1 MHRLGSAR
9 TGLSFD
15 SATAYP
21 LGLGGRQVDRKP
33 DRRPELRLR
42 LSFSPMAFSD
52 LPSRTLYQGV
62 DRAPAR
68 AFLHA
73 IGLTREDLDKPFI
86 GVSNCWSETMPC
98 NFGLRELAAPLKS
111 GIRGA
116 GANPMEFNTI
126 AISDGITM
134 GTEGMKTSL
143 VSREVIA
150 DSIELV
156 ARGHMFDALCCLC
169 ACDKTIPASAIALA
183 RLDRPGM
190 LLYGGSIMPGTFR
203 GRQVAVGD
211 VYEAIGAAAAGK
223 ISDADLA
230 ELEAVACPG
239 AGACGGQYTANTMSM
254 VMEVIGLS
262 PVGFNSIPATD
273 PAKHR
278 AAEALGPVAMNLL
291 EQDLRPSRILTRRAF
306 DNAIAAVAASG
317 GSTNAVL
324 HLLALAREVGVQL
337 AIDDIDRISRRTPLL
352 CDLKPGGRFAAVEL
366 HKAGGIA
373 VLTKRLIEGG
383 FIDGDALTV
392 TGRSLGE
399 ESESAAETS
408 GQEVVATLSRPLRA
422 EGGLVILRGNLA
434 PEGAVVKIT
443 QHTPVSHR
451 GPARVF
457 NREEDA
463 FAAVY
468 SGRIK
473 PGDVVAIRYE
483 GPKGGPGMRE
493 MLDVTAVIVG
503 EGLGQSVAMVT
514 DGRFSGATRGL
525 MVGHA
530 APEAAVGGPL
540 AALHD
545 GDIIHIDVPS
555 RTLEAEG
562 VDLAGRLSD
571 WAPPPPRYTS
581 GAFAKY
587 IALVQSASEG
597 ADRKSVV

>member
-1 MHRLGSAR
+1 MS
-9 TGLSFD
+9 S
-15 SATAYP
+15 
-21 LGLGGRQVDRKP
+21 K
-33 DRRPELRLR
+33 
-42 LSFSPMAFSD
+42 D
-52 LPSRTLYQGV
+52 LPSRALYQGR
-62 DRAPAR
+62 DRAAAR
-68 AFLHA
+68 SFLHA
-73 IGLTREDLDKPFI
+73 IGLSAADIDKPFI
-86 GVSNCWSETMPC
+86 GVSNVWTETMPC
-98 NFGLRELAAPLKS
+98 NFGLRELAAPLKA
-111 GIRGA
+111 GIRAA

-156 ARGHMFDALCCLC
+156 ARGHMFDAMCCLC
-169 ACDKTIPASAIALA
+169 ACDKTIPASAMAIV
-183 RLDRPGM
+183 RIDRPG
-190 LLYGGSIMPGTFR
+190 LVLYGGSIMPGVFR

-223 ISDADLA
+223 MSDADLA

-254 VMEVIGLS
+254 LMEVIGLS
-262 PVGFNSIPATD
+262 PVGFNSIPQTD
-273 PAKHR
+273 PGKHP
-278 AAEALGPVAMNLL
+278 AAEAMGRVVMNAL

-324 HLLALAREVGVQL
+324 HLLALAREVGVEL

-373 VLTKRLIEGG
+373 LLTRRLLDGG
-383 FIDGDALTV
+383 YVDGDALTV

-399 ESESAAETS
+399 ECETVTETV
-408 GQEVVATLSRPLRA
+408 GQEVVAPLSQPLRS

-434 PEGAVVKIT
+434 PDGAVVKIT
-443 QHTPVSHR
+443 QHTPTTHR

-468 SGRIK
+468 AGRIK
-473 PGDVVAIRYE
+473 AGDVVVIRYE
-483 GPKGGPGMRE
+483 GPRGGPGMRE
-493 MLDVTAVIVG
+493 MLQVTAAIVG
-503 EGLGQSVAMVT
+503 EGLGDSVAMVT

-525 MVGHA
+525 MVGHV

-540 AALHD
+540 AALRD
-545 GDIIHIDVPS
+545 GDVIEMDVDS
-555 RTLEAEG
+555 RVLAVDG
-562 VDLAGRLSD
+562 VDIAARLKDWSPPEPHYRKGVLA
-571 WAPPPPRYTS
+571 RY
-581 GAFAKY
+581 AM
-587 IALVQSASEG
+587 LVGSASEG
-597 ADRKSVV
+597 AMLKP

>member
-1 MHRLGSAR
+1 MPR
-9 TGLSFD
+9 
-15 SATAYP
+15 
-21 LGLGGRQVDRKP
+21 
-33 DRRPELRLR
+33 ELL
-42 LSFSPMAFSD
+42 
-52 LPSRTLYQGV
+52 SRTLYQGR
-62 DRAPAR
+62 DRAAAR
-68 AFLHA
+68 SFLHA
-73 IGLTREDLDKPFI
+73 IGLTNADIDKPFI
-86 GVSNCWSETMPC
+86 GVSNAWTETMPC
-98 NFGLRELAAPLKS
+98 NFGLRDMAGPLKA
-111 GIRGA
+111 GIRAA

-156 ARGHMFDALCCLC
+156 GRGHMFDAMVALC

-183 RLDRPGM
+183 RLDRPG
-190 LLYGGSIMPGTFR
+190 LVLYGGSIMAGLFR

-223 ISDADLA
+223 ITDADLA

-262 PVGFNSIPATD
+262 PVGFNSIPQTD
-273 PAKHR
+273 PDKHR
-278 AAEALGPVAMNLL
+278 AAEAMGKVVMNAL
-291 EQDLRPSRILTRRAF
+291 EEDLRPSRILTRAAF

-324 HLLALAREVGVQL
+324 HLLAMAREIGVDL

-373 VLTKRLIEGG
+373 LLTKRLIEGG
-383 FIDGDALTV
+383 YIDGDALTV

-399 ESESAAETS
+399 ECESVMETA
-408 GQEVVATLSRPLRA
+408 GQEVVAPLSKPLRL
-422 EGGLVILRGNLA
+422 EGGLVVLRGNLA
-434 PEGAVVKIT
+434 PDGAVVKIT
-443 QHTPVSHR
+443 QHTTTSHR

-468 SGRIK
+468 AGRIK
-473 PGDVVAIRYE
+473 PGDTVVIRYE
-483 GPKGGPGMRE
+483 GPSGGPGMRE
-493 MLDVTAVIVG
+493 MLQVTAAIVG
-503 EGLGQSVAMVT
+503 EGLGDSVAMVT
-514 DGRFSGATRGL
+514 DGRFSGATQGL
-525 MVGHA
+525 MVGHV

-540 AALHD
+540 AALQD
-545 GDIIHIDVPS
+545 GDIIDIDVDS
-555 RTLEAEG
+555 RRLNVDG
-562 VDLAGRLSD
+562 VDIEARLKGWSPPEPHYRKGVLA
-571 WAPPPPRYTS
+571 RY
-581 GAFAKY
+581 
-587 IALVQSASEG
+587 ALLVGSASEG
-597 ADRKSVV
+597 AMLKP

>member
-1 MHRLGSAR
+1 VPR
-9 TGLSFD
+9 
-15 SATAYP
+15 
-21 LGLGGRQVDRKP
+21 
-33 DRRPELRLR
+33 ELI
-42 LSFSPMAFSD
+42 
-52 LPSRTLYQGV
+52 SRTLYQGR
-62 DRAPAR
+62 DRAAAR
-68 AFLHA
+68 SFLHA
-73 IGLTREDLDKPFI
+73 IGLTNADIDKPFI
-86 GVSNCWSETMPC
+86 GVSNVWTETMPC
-98 NFGLRELAAPLKS
+98 NFGLREMAAPLKA
-111 GIRGA
+111 GIRAA

-156 ARGHMFDALCCLC
+156 GRGHMFDAMVTLC

-183 RLDRPGM
+183 RLDRPG
-190 LLYGGSIMPGTFR
+190 LVLYGGSIMAGLFR

-223 ISDADLA
+223 ITDADLA

-262 PVGFNSIPATD
+262 PVGFNSIPQTD

-278 AAEALGPVAMNLL
+278 AAEAMGKVVMNAL
-291 EQDLRPSRILTRRAF
+291 EEDLRPSRILTRRAF

-324 HLLALAREVGVQL
+324 HLLALAREIGVDL

-383 FIDGDALTV
+383 YVDGDALTV

-399 ESESAAETS
+399 ESSSVTETV
-408 GQEVVATLSRPLRA
+408 GQEVVAPLSKPLRP
-422 EGGLVILRGNLA
+422 EGGLVVLRGNLA
-434 PEGAVVKIT
+434 PDGAVVKIT
-443 QHTPVSHR
+443 QHTTTSHR

-468 SGRIK
+468 AGRIK
-473 PGDVVAIRYE
+473 PGDTVVIRYE
-483 GPKGGPGMRE
+483 GPRGGPGMRE
-493 MLDVTAVIVG
+493 MLQVTAAIVG
-503 EGLGQSVAMVT
+503 EGLGDSVAMVT
-514 DGRFSGATRGL
+514 DGRFSGATQGL
-525 MVGHA
+525 MVGHV

-540 AALHD
+540 AALQD
-545 GDIIHIDVPS
+545 GDIIDMDVDS
-555 RTLEAEG
+555 RRLNVEG
-562 VDLAGRLSD
+562 VDIEARLKSWSPPEPHYRKGVLA
-571 WAPPPPRYTS
+571 RY
-581 GAFAKY
+581 
-587 IALVQSASEG
+587 ALLVGSASEG
-597 ADRKSVV
+597 AMLKP

>member
-1 MHRLGSAR
+1 VPAR
-9 TGLSFD
+9 
-15 SATAYP
+15 
-21 LGLGGRQVDRKP
+21 
-33 DRRPELRLR
+33 E
-42 LSFSPMAFSD
+42 
-52 LPSRTLYQGV
+52 LPSRTLYQGR
-62 DRAPAR
+62 DRAAAR
-68 AFLHA
+68 SFLHA
-73 IGLTREDLDKPFI
+73 IGLTSADIGKPFV

-98 NFGLRELAAPLKS
+98 NFGLRELAGPLKA
-111 GIRGA
+111 GIRAA

-156 ARGHMFDALCCLC
+156 ARGHMFDAMCCLC

-183 RLDRPGM
+183 RLDRPG
-190 LLYGGSIMPGTFR
+190 LVLYGGSIMPGSFR

-223 ISDADLA
+223 MSDADLA

-273 PAKHR
+273 PDKHR
-278 AAEALGPVAMNLL
+278 AAESMGRVALNAL

-324 HLLALAREVGVQL
+324 HLLALAREIGVEL

-366 HKAGGIA
+366 HRAGGIA
-373 VLTKRLIEGG
+373 LLARRLLDGG

-399 ESESAAETS
+399 ECESVTETV
-408 GQEVVATLSRPLRA
+408 GQEVVAPLSHPLRD
-422 EGGLVILRGNLA
+422 EGGLVVLRGNLA

-443 QHTPVSHR
+443 QHTPTSHR

-468 SGRIK
+468 AGRIK
-473 PGDVVAIRYE
+473 AGDVVVIRYE
-483 GPKGGPGMRE
+483 GPRGGPGMRE
-493 MLDVTAVIVG
+493 MLQVTAAIVG
-503 EGLGQSVAMVT
+503 EGLGDSVAMVT

-525 MVGHA
+525 MVGHV
-530 APEAAVGGPL
+530 APEAAAGGPL
-540 AALHD
+540 AALQD
-545 GDIIHIDVPS
+545 GDVIDIDVES
-555 RTLEAEG
+555 RRLAVEG
-562 VDLAGRLSD
+562 VDIEARLKSWSPPEPHYRKGVLA
-571 WAPPPPRYTS
+571 RY
-581 GAFAKY
+581 
-587 IALVQSASEG
+587 ALLVGSASEG
-597 ADRKSVV
+597 AMLKP